1 MYQIDVRKFMDACD
15 QPSDQGM
22 GEQAV
27 LYMDLIEDQYNQI
40 QDAFY
45 SRGDIAE
52 VSDSLANMVWVIMG
66 LVNTL
71 GIPFDEAW
79 REVRESNRSKC
90 NEL

>member
-1 MYQIDVRKFMDACD
+1 MYQIDVRKFMDASD

-27 LYMDLIEDQYNQI
+27 IYMDLVEDQYNQI

-52 VSDSLANMVWVIMG
+52 VSNNLANMVWVIMG

-79 REVRESNRSKC
+79 KEVRESNMSKC
-90 NEL
+90 NGN